1 MTGLIVDT
9 AVIPLAG
16 LATRMQP
23 LARSVPKEMLP
34 LGDRPVLHYVVE
46 ELVDAGVEH
55 IVFVVGTRSE
65 TIERYFHHLPD
76 LDERL
81 NQSGTGRSRDPL
93 WQKIER
99 CSFSFVRQDEPL
111 GIADA
116 VRRAQPVIRDRWY
129 FVHMGDSIIWQDAG
143 LLSRMISC
151 QAEAS
156 VDATIA
162 VSRRLPHCSS
172 TRALAE
178 PAAGVDPAGQPYDV
192 ARITEAGE
200 RQREGGRHTQ
210 PFVIGRYLLKGPMP
224 SPGQCASDSGK
235 FGGLTP
241 WLSKGSTASVR
252 AVSLLDTEY
261 LLGAGTLGEYQT
273 SWRRWLDEVGR

>member
-1 MTGLIVDT
+1 MTGLVVDT

-55 IVFVVGTRSE
+55 IVLVVGTRSE
-65 TIERYFHHLPD
+65 TIERYFHHLPG
-76 LDERL
+76 LDEKL
-81 NQSGTGRSRDPL
+81 DQSGIGRSRDPL
-93 WQKIER
+93 WQKITR

-116 VRRAQPVIRDRWY
+116 VRRAQPIIRDRWY
-129 FVHMGDSIIWQDAG
+129 FVHMGDSIIWQDNG
-143 LLSRMISC
+143 LLRRMITC

-156 VDATIA
+156 ADATIA
-162 VSRRLPHCSS
+162 VSRRLPDCSS
-172 TRALAE
+172 TRAIAE
-178 PAAGVDPAGQPYDV
+178 PAAGVNPGSQHYDV

-200 RQREGGRHTQ
+200 RQRGDRYAQ
-210 PFVIGRYLLKGPMP
+210 SFLIGRYLLKGPMP
-224 SPGQCASDSGK
+224 PHDQCVSDPGK

-241 WLSKGSTASVR
+241 WLSKGSTASVK
-252 AVSLLDTEY
+252 AVSLLDTEC
-261 LLGAGTLGEYQT
+261 LLGAGTPREYQT